1 MKVKSFSRV
10 RLLATPWTAAYQ
22 APPSMGFSRQEYW
35 SGAPFASICSLN
47 FLKYLFLKKF
57 KNDPLWTNFETYRG
71 LLYPHLPFLL
81 LGLMSRVTPP
91 SQSHLS
97 RDVGL
102 ILGTSLPSQSLS
114 HQVWPFLPSHCL
126 SNLLFP
132 LLSLLPRSRPLL
144 SPSFPQSTSR
154 KQSER
159 SSNLP
164 GSFPSS
170 EPAMAFPVTLGEIVQ
185 APHHGPWG
193 PGLSS
198 PCSLF

>member
-1 MKVKSFSRV
+1 M
-10 RLLATPWTAAYQ
+10 
-22 APPSMGFSRQEYW
+22 
-35 SGAPFASICSLN
+35 
-47 FLKYLFLKKF
+47 
-57 KNDPLWTNFETYRG
+57 
-71 LLYPHLPFLL
+71 
-81 LGLMSRVTPP
+81 TPP

-102 ILGTSLPSQSLS
+102 ISGASLPSQSLS

-170 EPAMAFPVTLGEIVQ
+170 EPAVAFPVALGEIVQ
-185 APHHGPWG
+185 APHLAHGAQG
-193 PGLSS
+193 CLALAHFSS
-198 PCSLF
+198 LILPSSCTILLALKDPPAQSFACWLTSYPDNIIIKAPA

>member
-1 MKVKSFSRV
+1 
-10 RLLATPWTAAYQ
+10 
-22 APPSMGFSRQEYW
+22 MGFSRQEYW
-35 SGAPFASICSLN
+35 SGAPFASLCSLN

-144 SPSFPQSTSR
+144 SPSFPPPFLSLPPG
-154 KQSER
+154 
-159 SSNLP
+159 SSQKGLQTCLGPSPPQNLP
-164 GSFPSS
+164 
-170 EPAMAFPVTLGEIVQ
+170 
-185 APHHGPWG
+185 W
-193 PGLSS
+193 LSQ
-198 PCSLF
+198 